1 MHTYCSYFY
10 YPIYNND
17 HLFELDKF
25 KFKILLYVVLFNDPI
40 IKKIIRYS
48 AISTGEDEENI
59 VVLSGTV
66 FQEIVVWS
74 PFRKSNGS
82 NILHRL
88 KKHEVRS
95 TNYSSIVV
103 K

>member
-1 MHTYCSYFY
+1 MYTYYTYFY
-10 YPIYNND
+10 YPIYNSD
-17 HLFELDKF
+17 HLFKLDKF
-25 KFKILLYVVLFNDPI
+25 KFKILYVVLFNDPI
-40 IKKIIRYS
+40 NKKIVRYS
-48 AISTGEDEENI
+48 ATSTGEDEENI

-88 KKHEVRS
+88 KKHKVRS
-95 TNYSSIVV
+95 TNCSSIIV